1 MKNSFNQFKETWRT
15 EWPYY
20 LGGAVLF
27 LVVLGGISWVFS
39 LLGLTESDLEG
50 FSNGWLD
57 FGDLAWLIIV
67 IPIILF
73 GYWAS
78 KD

>member
-27 LVVLGGISWVFS
+27 LVVLGGIAWVFS
-39 LLGLTESDLEG
+39 LLGLTESDLEN
-50 FSNGWLD
+50 FSSGWVN
-57 FGDLAWLIIV
+57 FGDLAWLITV
-67 IPIILF
+67 IPLMLF
-73 GYWAS
+73 GYWAN

>member
-27 LVVLGGISWVFS
+27 LVVLGGIALAFS
-39 LLGLTESDLEG
+39 FLLLTESDLENL
-50 FSNGWLD
+50 SNGWLD
-57 FGDLAWLIIV
+57 LGDLAWLIIV
-67 IPIILF
+67 IPIMLF